1 MKILLVHIY
10 FTDAKISGVN
20 SSVYKIYETLNK
32 QGHQIYFFALNE
44 KPYLNNNYKYL
55 KYFPKSH
62 SRKES
67 LFSKILFYS
76 NNFYNFQAQRQ
87 IDALLEEIK
96 PDLVDIHTTWELSL
110 SILKPIKKR
119 KIPIVFW
126 LHDIGMFCSGTF
138 SMGINYCN
146 KCKNYN
152 TLPCTI
158 NKCINNSF
166 IKSFF
171 FSCRNLFERY
181 LMFKYVDFFVTVSNA
196 TRNYLINAG
205 INKNKI
211 QTLYNFVNK
220 QDEAII
226 DYSLTE
232 KSNYFLY
239 GGGEDKI
246 KGINTLIKAFELLPK
261 NIYLHIAGAG
271 QYLEQKKYIEER
283 NITNIKILGPLNK
296 QELNQEYKNCISVIM
311 PSEWFETFGKIN
323 SEAAIFGKPSIS
335 SNIGGIPEVVE
346 NNKTGL
352 LFEPKNVEQLTRCI
366 LKYYNNK
373 NLAVEHG
380 KNARIK
386 IMQQCNED
394 KWLRNLIEIYSETIK
409 QYKSTSIL

>member
-10 FTDAKISGVN
+10 FTNAKISGVN
-20 SSVYKIYETLNK
+20 DNVYKIYETLNK
-32 QGHQIYFFALNE
+32 QGHQVYFFALDE
-44 KPYLNNNYKYL
+44 KPYLDNDYKYL
-55 KYFPKSH
+55 NYFPKSH
-62 SRKES
+62 SKKES
-67 LFSKILFYS
+67 LWSKTIFYL
-76 NNFYNFQAQRQ
+76 NNFYNFQAQRK
-87 IDALLEEIK
+87 IDALLDEIK

-119 KIPIVFW
+119 KIPISFW

-138 SMGINYCN
+138 SRGINYCN

-158 NKCINNSF
+158 NKCINNNF
-166 IKSFF
+166 VKSFF
-171 FSCRNLFERY
+171 FSCRNFFERY
-181 LMFKYVDFFVTVSNA
+181 LMFKYVDLFMTVSNA
-196 TRNYLINAG
+196 TKNYLINAG
-205 INKNKI
+205 INKDKI

-220 QDEAII
+220 QEKNLV

-239 GGGEDKI
+239 AGGEDKI

-261 NIYLHIAGAG
+261 NICLHVAGAG
-271 QYLEQKKYIEER
+271 QYIEQKKYIEEK

-296 QELNQEYKNCISVIM
+296 QNLEQEYRNCISVIM

-323 SEAAIFGKPSIS
+323 SEAAMFGKSSIS

-352 LFEPKNVEQLTRCI
+352 LFEPKNVEQLKLCI
-366 LKYYNNK
+366 LKYYNDRK
-373 NLAVEHG
+373 LAVEHG

-386 IMQQCNED
+386 IMQQCDE
-394 KWLRNLIEIYSETIK
+394 KIWLRNLINIYDKIINNN
-409 QYKSTSIL
+409 YL